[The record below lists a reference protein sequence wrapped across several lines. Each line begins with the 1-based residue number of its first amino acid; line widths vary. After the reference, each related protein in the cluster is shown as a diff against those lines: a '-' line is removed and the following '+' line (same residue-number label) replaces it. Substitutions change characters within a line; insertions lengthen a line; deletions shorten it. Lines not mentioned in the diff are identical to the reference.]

1 MAVSATGKVQLR
13 EVIGLLEGELRRA
26 RLEAEWLREEN
37 QRMEYVIAR
46 EKAIKAQKDR
56 LEQRAL
62 QELGES
68 MQEDFE
74 DMKYQAE

>member
-46 EKAIKAQKDR
+46 EKAIKAQKDL